1 MSFSGWNA
9 QVTGRDDAAELRE
22 ELLLGVHNVVD
33 ATIGRV
39 LRFNVPKDHYRA
51 IGAATAKFR
60 DYEFL
65 VGTEEIDK
73 HTQRDPRI
81 MKTQWHR
88 GK

>member
-22 ELLLGVHNVVD
+22 KLLLGVHNVVD

-39 LRFNVPKDHYRA
+39 LRFNVLKDHYGA
-51 IGAATAKFR
+51 IGATTAKFR

-65 VGTEEIDK
+65 LGNGEEGMTSAPRGTL
-73 HTQRDPRI
+73 
-81 MKTQWHR
+81 
-88 GK
+88 G